1 MFHYLIP
8 LCCQGKI
15 RDFPQEQE
23 LFRCPSLVPLQHL
36 RQIILKWK
44 RDAFSSISPSKMSLK
59 YDIAEG
65 QAGKPVITG
74 IRDHVSV
81 LLRCFQRVQSHS
93 LLSLNTAQVHLSRV
107 SLCDHFSQPP
117 TDCSLHVSWNNMD
130 SSFSSACLACTERLR
145 IIIHHRDKLYPF
157 CYSQNTFHCQSLA
170 YLTVMPDGWFTP
182 LLFLQRC
189 RSLVLTL
196 SDQAAKCYN
205 LRSDTEN
212 ENEQMLF
219 K

>member
-1 MFHYLIP
+1 MHLVAS
-8 LCCQGKI
+8 LQVKCLWNMTLQ
-15 RDFPQEQE
+15 RDRLENQWLQE
-23 LFRCPSLVPLQHL
+23 LETMFRSFCAV
-36 RQIILKWK
+36 
-44 RDAFSSISPSKMSLK
+44 FSESSPIP
-59 YDIAEG
+59 YW
-65 QAGKPVITG
+65 
-74 IRDHVSV
+74 
-81 LLRCFQRVQSHS
+81 
-93 LLSLNTAQVHLSRV
+93 SLNTAQVHLSRV